1 MRNELVVADA
11 DPIPDADVAA
21 VRAWAAELGASDEV
35 LQMLLGDL
43 TSANG
48 DPVRRKLAASQVRE
62 IRRLNSTGL
71 PTVRI
76 AERFGVTPNTVTDIV
91 RGRTWKNLR

>member
-1 MRNELVVADA
+1 MLNQLVVPEVLPVRDE
-11 DPIPDADVAA
+11 DVAA
-21 VRAWAAELGASDEV
+21 VRAWAAELNAPAVV

-43 TSANG
+43 IPV
-48 DPVRRKLAASQVRE
+48 DPDPKRRKLVLSEVRE
-62 IRRLNSTGL
+62 IRRLHSTGL

-76 AERFGVTPNTVTDIV
+76 AERFGVSVQTVTGIV

>member
-1 MRNELVVADA
+1 MTLHIAPSATPVPAS
-11 DPIPDADVAA
+11 DVTA
-21 VRAWAAELGASDEV
+21 VRAWAAELGAPAEV

-43 TSANG
+43 APAV
-48 DPVRRKLAASQVRE
+48 DPVRRKLTSSQVLD
-62 IRRLNSTGL
+62 IRRLHSTGL

-76 AERFGVTPNTVTDIV
+76 AERFGVTVNTVTDIV

>member
-1 MRNELVVADA
+1 MTFHIAPA
-11 DPIPDADVAA
+11 APIPASDIAA
-21 VRAWAAELGASDEV
+21 VRAWAAELGAPAEV

-43 TSANG
+43 APAEES
-48 DPVRRKLAASQVRE
+48 VRRKLTGSQVLE
-62 IRRLNSTGL
+62 IRRLHSTGL

-76 AERFGVTPNTVTDIV
+76 AERFGVTVNTVTDIV

>member
-1 MRNELVVADA
+1 MTFHIAPA
-11 DPIPDADVAA
+11 APIPAADVAA
-21 VRAWAAELGASDEV
+21 VRAWAAELNAPAEV

-43 TSANG
+43 TPA
-48 DPVRRKLAASQVRE
+48 DEPVRRKLTSSQVLE
-62 IRRLNSTGL
+62 VRRLNSTGL

-76 AERFGVTPNTVTDIV
+76 AERFGVSVQTVTGIV

>member
-1 MRNELVVADA
+1 MTFHIAPSA
-11 DPIPDADVAA
+11 TPIPAADVAA

-43 TSANG
+43 APA
-48 DPVRRKLAASQVRE
+48 DVPVRRKLTAPQVVE
-62 IRRLNSTGL
+62 VRRLHSTGL
-71 PTVRI
+71 PTIRI
-76 AERFGVTPNTVTDIV
+76 AERFGVSVQTVMGIV